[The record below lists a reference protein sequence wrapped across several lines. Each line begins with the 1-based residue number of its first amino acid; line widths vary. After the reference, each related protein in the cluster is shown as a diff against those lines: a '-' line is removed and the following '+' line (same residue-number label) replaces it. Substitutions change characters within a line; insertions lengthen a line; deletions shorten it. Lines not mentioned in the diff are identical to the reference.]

1 MTKPRDR
8 KPGQPSLVGDVL
20 SRYLSRSGM
29 APKVEAASVIPE
41 WEERVGPQIAAVT
54 TPLRVSEGTLFVG
67 VSTSAWLMEL
77 DKMKDA
83 LLRRLNAGKKDGR
96 IRQIVLVMNP

>member
-1 MTKPRDR
+1 
-8 KPGQPSLVGDVL
+8 
-20 SRYLSRSGM
+20 
-29 APKVEAASVIPE
+29 
-41 WEERVGPQIAAVT
+41 
-54 TPLRVSEGTLFVG
+54 
-67 VSTSAWLMEL
+67 MEL